1 MSMKPIIQRS
11 IFFSTVA
18 MMGFSFFV
26 SCDNIPEA
34 DRIIPAERPK
44 AVRKILIQEFTGIR
58 CLNCPNA
65 AKSLHQFQESEDGDS
80 AIVVA
85 IHPSTS
91 NFSDEYGGFYLA
103 TKTGGEYFDYYKG
116 NELPAA
122 VINQGEIN
130 TTVATWIGN
139 ALVSWSKEPVLDID
153 LSVTYDETS
162 HKAVASYF
170 IDFKQA
176 YSGDDMSVLVWITES
191 NIIGKQTM
199 EDGRWNR
206 KYEFNHIF
214 RASLNGTWGT
224 SIGDS
229 FSDGQ
234 LVEGKA
240 EIKLEED
247 WKPENCEIV
256 AFVFKTGDK
265 SVENAESIHLIP
277 AQD

>member
-1 MSMKPIIQRS
+1 MKPIIKKS
-11 IFFSTVA
+11 IFISATAMLGMLIFS
-18 MMGFSFFV
+18 
-26 SCDNIPEA
+26 SCDNIPA
-34 DRIIPAERPK
+34 GDRIIPAERPK

-65 AKSLHQFQESEDGDS
+65 AKSLHEFQTSEDGDS

-91 NFSDEYGGFYLA
+91 NFSEPFRGFNLA
-103 TKTGGEYFDYYKG
+103 TETGGEYFDYYKG

-139 ALVSWSKEPVLDID
+139 ALVAWSKDPILNID
-153 LSVTYDETS
+153 LSVEYDEAS
-162 HKAVASYF
+162 RKASASYF
-170 IDFKQA
+170 IDFKEE
-176 YSGDDMSVLVWITES
+176 YSGDDLSVLVWITES
-191 NIIGKQTM
+191 HIVGVQTM

-206 KYEFNHIF
+206 AYEFNHIF

-224 SIGDS
+224 PIGNS
-229 FSDGQ
+229 FLDGE

-240 EIKLEED
+240 EISIPED

-256 AFVFKTGDK
+256 AFVFKTKDK
-265 SVENAESIHLIP
+265 SVENADVIHLME